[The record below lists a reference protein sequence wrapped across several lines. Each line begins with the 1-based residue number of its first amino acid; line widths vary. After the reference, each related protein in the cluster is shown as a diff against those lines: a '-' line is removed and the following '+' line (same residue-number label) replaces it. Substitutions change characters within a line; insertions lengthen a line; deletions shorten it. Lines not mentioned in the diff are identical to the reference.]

1 MCTHVES
8 HWWAFYSTRELTCV
22 MSQVL
27 ACSSIWELINVQ
39 TTAGWRTDALSF
51 LILGACLVLCFFG
64 GKGGANCIRR
74 RKHTGS
80 EWSAERTH
88 VKPLNILAWTRLL
101 NFFTFAKPAFS
112 MCNVLDWFGVTIST
126 LCKREFAKL
135 VSGGGWK
142 GSVFTYRWE

>member
-80 EWSAERTH
+80 EWSAERRH
-88 VKPLNILAWTRLL
+88 VKHSSLDSLAEFLH
-101 NFFTFAKPAFS
+101 
-112 MCNVLDWFGVTIST
+112 
-126 LCKREFAKL
+126 LCKA
-135 VSGGGWK
+135 
-142 GSVFTYRWE
+142 SVFNVQCAWLIRCHLFNTMQKRVRQVGKWWWLKRISVYLQVGVN